1 MRLQKFRARRHLDMR
16 SKQHIDINPYLPQ
29 IRAPHYFPR
38 PYLRP
43 AFIHPVKHVSMRQ
56 KSLTTIIAVRCLDG
70 LIMVADTQATVGAIK
85 ERVSKFYPIGKA
97 GEKKKEALIGCAG
110 TRNYIDVFVKRYITP
125 AIIGMSSG
133 DYYDFLQNAIWSYN
147 EYARKAID
155 GFPSIFDNDQISG
168 DVYPSGLFGV
178 YDKYQERYRLFELT
192 PPHPPRELDID
203 QQDRAVVGMGEVYAP
218 LLFTQLERLLRKIY
232 TEKVWSKLSTNL
244 VAKIAYLIM
253 ERVIAYDL
261 YTGGEPIVY
270 RIDENGV
277 ELFKKSEIFT
287 KGKEGKSHLA
297 EAIELA
303 IKEIGGGNLIELAGK
318 LHFNLDSIKPIFG
331 RSSS

>member
-1 MRLQKFRARRHLDMR
+1 
-16 SKQHIDINPYLPQ
+16 
-29 IRAPHYFPR
+29 
-38 PYLRP
+38 
-43 AFIHPVKHVSMRQ
+43 
-56 KSLTTIIAVRCLDG
+56 
-70 LIMVADTQATVGAIK
+70 MVADTQETIAGNNMGIK
-85 ERVSKFYPIGKA
+85 EKVSKFYPIGKA
-97 GEKKKEALIGCAG
+97 GEKKKEALVGCAG
-110 TRNYIDVFVKRYITP
+110 STNYIDVFVKRYINP

-147 EYARKAID
+147 EYAKKAID
-155 GFPSIFDNDQISG
+155 GYPSIFDNGGIAG
-168 DVYPSGLFGV
+168 DVYPRGLFGV
-178 YDKYQERYRLFELT
+178 YDRYQLRYRLFELT
-192 PPHPPRELDID
+192 PPSPPRELDID
-203 QQDRAVVGMGEVYAP
+203 QQDRAVVGMGEFYAP

-303 IKEIGGGNLIELAGK
+303 IKEIGVYVYVLLAS
-318 LHFNLDSIKPIFG
+318 HI
-331 RSSS
+331 